1 MFTTATPCGLLRSL
15 SCFFLI
21 PPSFGKLLCLFYL
34 CAFCLTTYRST
45 RFLSSTHTLCIM
57 EKLCHCA
64 KPISAFHLLHILPFF
79 LISPYS
85 ATGWQKPTQAETST
99 RFLLYLCSPSGHRL
113 RLALPSPNPCAYLRY
128 P

>member
-21 PPSFGKLLCLFYL
+21 PPLFGKLMYLF
-34 CAFCLTTYRST
+34 CQCVFCLNTYRST
-45 RFLSSTHTLCIM
+45 WFHSSTRTLYIM

-64 KPISAFHLLHILPFF
+64 RPLPAFHLLHILPFF
-79 LISPYS
+79 LIPPYS
-85 ATGWQKPTQAETST
+85 AIGWQKSTQAETST
-99 RFLLYLCSPSGHRL
+99 RFLLHLCSPSGHRL
-113 RLALPSPNPCAYLRY
+113 RLALPSPNPGAYLRY